1 MADKDLPAD
10 ISSTVRIGATPAIAE
25 GEEKGA
31 IGGSQ
36 SFASFMQGDK
46 TSPMAASGK
55 TTLVSPFELAQGPKP
70 LAQSPTVDSLL
81 AQVNSAQG
89 TVNDIQNN
97 LSNPNLK
104 LKSSHKYLM
113 KNKLVDA
120 NTNLRAANTKLGAN
134 VPAEHDPAKFSGP
147 LGKFLGFLSDGQAQ
161 LTSAQK
167 ELQNLKDKG
176 TSISPGDFL
185 LIQVKISKA
194 SQELEYT
201 SVLLSNAVQGLKTMM
216 QVQI

>member
-1 MADKDLPAD
+1 
-10 ISSTVRIGATPAIAE
+10 
-25 GEEKGA
+25 
-31 IGGSQ
+31 
-36 SFASFMQGDK
+36 
-46 TSPMAASGK
+46 
-55 TTLVSPFELAQGPKP
+55 
-70 LAQSPTVDSLL
+70 
-81 AQVNSAQG
+81 
-89 TVNDIQNN
+89 
-97 LSNPNLK
+97 
-104 LKSSHKYLM
+104 M

-134 VPAEHDPAKFSGP
+134 VPAEPDPAKFSGP
-147 LGKFLGFLSDGQAQ
+147 LGKFLGLLSDGQAQ

-185 LIQVKISKA
+185 LIQVKMSKA